1 MRRAEVSFTDKTLAS
16 LGPEAG
22 KQTEHPDPLTPGLA
36 LRITGAGKRTWTF
49 RYRSLEGRQSRV
61 SFGQFPAVKLK
72 DARGL
77 AQDVLGQVR
86 KGGDPARDRRL
97 ERHRDRVG
105 AVRTWNDLAQRYF
118 AERGASKRTTPR
130 EKRLWET
137 RFETAVGALE
147 LSDLSRSQVRALIRQ
162 MGEGGAPK
170 YANRAH
176 ALIRQIGNFGVEIEA
191 IETNP
196 AHGIR
201 KQFEESTRERVL
213 TEGEIAAIWNR
224 LEFVACTRP
233 MALAIRF
240 LLATGQRRSEV
251 AALHAREL
259 NTKERVW
266 IIPSSRSKN
275 KREHVVPLSDLAMK
289 LLAQAF
295 HADPGLSEA
304 SFADWR
310 GYAFSS
316 TADRATPLDGASVSH
331 AVLRAAKRLG
341 FADVRTHDLRRTC
354 ATFMTSEGVGATRD
368 TVARILNHVSAVGGV
383 TAIYDRN
390 AYAREK
396 RAALQAWAERL
407 LGIAAASPVG

>member
-162 MGEGGAPK
+162 MG
-170 YANRAH
+170 
-176 ALIRQIGNFGVEIEA
+176 
-191 IETNP
+191 
-196 AHGIR
+196 
-201 KQFEESTRERVL
+201 
-213 TEGEIAAIWNR
+213 
-224 LEFVACTRP
+224 
-233 MALAIRF
+233 
-240 LLATGQRRSEV
+240 
-251 AALHAREL
+251 
-259 NTKERVW
+259 
-266 IIPSSRSKN
+266 
-275 KREHVVPLSDLAMK
+275 
-289 LLAQAF
+289 
-295 HADPGLSEA
+295 
-304 SFADWR
+304 
-310 GYAFSS
+310 
-316 TADRATPLDGASVSH
+316 
-331 AVLRAAKRLG
+331 
-341 FADVRTHDLRRTC
+341 
-354 ATFMTSEGVGATRD
+354 
-368 TVARILNHVSAVGGV
+368 
-383 TAIYDRN
+383 
-390 AYAREK
+390 
-396 RAALQAWAERL
+396 
-407 LGIAAASPVG
+407 